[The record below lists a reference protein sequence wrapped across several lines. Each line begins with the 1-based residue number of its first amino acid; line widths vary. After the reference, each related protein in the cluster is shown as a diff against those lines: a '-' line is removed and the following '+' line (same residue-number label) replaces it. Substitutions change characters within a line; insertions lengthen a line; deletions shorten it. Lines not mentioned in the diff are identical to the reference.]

1 MYLHVTKETSI
12 FTLHLTTEQQI
23 QIIKSLFIAR
33 TDTFAVRWEKNGK
46 SGYAVALSYDM
57 QE

>member
-12 FTLHLTTEQQI
+12 FTSHLTTEQQI
-23 QIIKSLFIAR
+23 QIIKSLFNAK
-33 TDTFAVRWEKNGK
+33 TDVFAVRWEKNGK
-46 SGYAVALSYDM
+46 SGYTVALSYDM